1 MSKQKSVNSGAVTLM
16 IGTLASRITGFLR
29 QSLLNQLFDKEVTDA
44 FAAARR
50 VPNLFRELLAEGA
63 LSNSFV
69 PIYNSLDKKE
79 AKKLA
84 AALFGLL
91 LIANGILLVLAYIF
105 TEPITNLLIGVN
117 SNFNKELTMRFIRIV
132 FPFLLSISL
141 SSWVMGILNAE
152 ERFLAPAWAPV
163 ALNVVAVAAMLLFPQ
178 YSSSLAWGFVLG
190 GVAQFLIQ
198 LPVLIKGRFV
208 AALSTAW
215 HPKLS
220 IVLALLLPSVF
231 TTSGRQILNVL
242 SVRILGGLPQGSAT
256 GFDNAE
262 LFFSL
267 VLGLFSISPALA
279 YYSRLSHYAAKEPNR
294 FAPTLLSG
302 LRFIGIMTIP
312 AGLLLSLLA
321 KPVVEIVFNWFT
333 LLGRHGAADAVINAS
348 VAALTPLGLAI
359 FPVGLNNLFVRT
371 FYIRKQVKLLITII
385 LLTLSLQAFLYF
397 VLSAVWGIA
406 GLSWATV
413 AVSWLQ
419 FFALSWLVHQREQY
433 DIKSLLS
440 FAIRAFSAAFLAF
453 AISYLLLQALVFSSN
468 WTGYLLTAI
477 VGGLSFLFAY
487 GFLARIFKIEEISAL
502 LAMARRRF
510 RS

>member
-1 MSKQKSVNSGAVTLM
+1 M
-16 IGTLASRITGFLR
+16 
-29 QSLLNQLFDKEVTDA
+29 
-44 FAAARR
+44 
-50 VPNLFRELLAEGA
+50 
-63 LSNSFV
+63 
-69 PIYNSLDKKE
+69 
-79 AKKLA
+79 
-84 AALFGLL
+84 
-91 LIANGILLVLAYIF
+91 
-105 TEPITNLLIGVN
+105 
-117 SNFNKELTMRFIRIV
+117 
-132 FPFLLSISL
+132 
-141 SSWVMGILNAE
+141 
-152 ERFLAPAWAPV
+152 
-163 ALNVVAVAAMLLFPQ
+163 
-178 YSSSLAWGFVLG
+178 
-190 GVAQFLIQ
+190 
-198 LPVLIKGRFV
+198 
-208 AALSTAW
+208 
-215 HPKLS
+215 
-220 IVLALLLPSVF
+220 
-231 TTSGRQILNVL
+231 
-242 SVRILGGLPQGSAT
+242 RILGGLPQGSAT

-279 YYSRLSHYAAKEPNR
+279 YYSRLSHHAAKEPKS

-312 AGLLLSLLA
+312 AGLLLNLLA

-510 RS
+510 GS